1 MRGVTCSRPSG
12 LCDRTSTTFRFGL
25 IAIVTATELKRTYR
39 SSKTTPIR
47 FFIFEN
53 GRRRHPHP
61 AKRAIGKIATP
72 ELLTNP
78 AALNAANSSTVVSPP
93 PARYIER
100 PCQHRAHIITIA
112 SARTASGAALAAPL
126 KLRFD
131 SCLIDDGPYRS
142 DFPVVELV
150 KHILRKRHLAN
161 LKAEELPLGVRLKW
175 SITGTGSAP

>member
-1 MRGVTCSRPSG
+1 
-12 LCDRTSTTFRFGL
+12 
-25 IAIVTATELKRTYR
+25 
-39 SSKTTPIR
+39 
-47 FFIFEN
+47 
-53 GRRRHPHP
+53 
-61 AKRAIGKIATP
+61 
-72 ELLTNP
+72 LLTNP

-142 DFPVVELV
+142 DFPVIELV
-150 KHILRKRHLAN
+150 KHILRKWYLAPIN
-161 LKAEELPLGVRLKW
+161 LKAEKTSLGRAVKSQAARDKRRLAGEEVNIEMEVWDFTKIPLKHFT
-175 SITGTGSAP
+175 ITVQPDLFAVVIHFVMNEML